1 MDVEGQSG
9 ITTRAAQPLRE
20 GAPGDSSLTESG
32 QALVVRS
39 NRIKP
44 EVRQNE
50 LRKANSYGELA
61 LALVRCTANEDLT
74 VAGMNTVGVD
84 RIGKVMVK

>member
-1 MDVEGQSG
+1 MLRASCLVDVEGQSG
-9 ITTRAAQPLRE
+9 ITTRAAQRLRE
-20 GAPGDSSLTESG
+20 GAPDDSSLTESG
-32 QALVVRS
+32 LALVVRS

-61 LALVRCTANEDLT
+61 LALVQYIARR
-74 VAGMNTVGVD
+74 M
-84 RIGKVMVK
+84 RISQ